1 MQLIC
6 VSGPPTAV
14 LLLKIPEA
22 LTLSSF
28 EISCPFFES
37 HVPLEL
43 PLFVPKWEEVVLL
56 QLTEDDC
63 AGENTGADIVVFNGL
78 VVVTTCAFVTLFVIV
93 PVPPLELVPLGGTG
107 ILLLAS
113 AAVAALPVKIVYECA
128 ITHSN

>member
-1 MQLIC
+1 M
-6 VSGPPTAV
+6 
-14 LLLKIPEA
+14 
-22 LTLSSF
+22 SSF
-28 EISCPFFES
+28 EISWPFFES

-43 PLFVPKWEEVVLL
+43 PLFVPKCEEVVLL

-78 VVVTTCAFVTLFVIV
+78 VVVTTCAFVTLFEIV

-113 AAVAALPVKIVYECA
+113 AAVLALPVKLL
-128 ITHSN
+128 